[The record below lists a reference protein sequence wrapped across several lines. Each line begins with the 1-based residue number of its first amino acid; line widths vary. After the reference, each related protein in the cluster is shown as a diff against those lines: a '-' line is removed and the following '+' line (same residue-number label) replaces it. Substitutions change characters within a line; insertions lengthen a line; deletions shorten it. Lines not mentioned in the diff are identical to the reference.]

1 MYVYIVFSFIIGM
14 GIIMFLNGRIFVMK
28 VVERM

>member
-14 GIIMFLNGRIFVMK
+14 GIIMFLNERIFVMK